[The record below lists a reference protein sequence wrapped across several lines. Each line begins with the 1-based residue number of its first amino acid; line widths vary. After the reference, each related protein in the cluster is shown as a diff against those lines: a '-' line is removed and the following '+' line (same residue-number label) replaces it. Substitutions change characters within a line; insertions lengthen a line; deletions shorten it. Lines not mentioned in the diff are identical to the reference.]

1 MPPTTEELARLLAH
15 DLRTP
20 LNAVRGFADL
30 MLAGA
35 AGPVTA
41 AQAELLAEIA
51 RAGRALEVSVG
62 LSQEVALPPETATVP
77 EAAIILPDLLAE
89 CGFACA
95 PPVMADRALVGDLGR
110 WRRLLHACHSHLQ
123 GDSAS
128 VARPSAILTLDFDGR
143 LELVMERHD
152 IPASW
157 QMSVLRE
164 QLIRQLGAGLGVCLV
179 SLHPHLP
186 LKLRVISCGLGFV
199 RSASGADV

>member
-1 MPPTTEELARLLAH
+1 MPPTAEELARLLAH

-35 AGPVTA
+35 VGPVAA

-95 PPVMADRALVGDLGR
+95 PPVMADTALVGDLGR
-110 WRRLLHACHSHLQ
+110 WRRLLDACHSHLQ

-164 QLIRQLGAGLGVCLV
+164 QLIRQLGAGLGVSLV
-179 SLHPHLP
+179 SSNPHLP
-186 LKLRVISCGLGFV
+186 LKLRVVACGAGSV
-199 RSASGADV
+199 RSASGD